1 MSEQNEQPK
10 EDTDIIKIVPKG
22 TAEKFKEVGL
32 NTIRDLSIAIPLQVA
47 KETNMNIDT
56 AEKYIAKAIME
67 LHPVYISGKEDLE
80 QRKLIQHCTTGSNS
94 LDKLLGNEY
103 NKGLEAGAVTELYGE
118 FGSGK
123 SQICHTLSVTA
134 QLPIGQGGL
143 DTNVIYMDTEGTF
156 RSPRIVQIATAR
168 GLDPDKILSGISKFD
183 IVNAAQLEL
192 LVDDAFKYIQELKA
206 RVFIVDSIIAL
217 HRAEGSDRA
226 HLAARQ
232 QALSRILDKLKR
244 AAKAY
249 NTVVVVANQVTV
261 SPDPFHPGLIATG
274 GNIIAH
280 NTTYRIFLRKS
291 GLNRIAR
298 MVDSP
303 SHENSEVRF
312 TVSAKG
318 IEDIIED
325 KK

>member
-1 MSEQNEQPK
+1 MSEEQPQ
-10 EDTDIIKIVPKG
+10 EDAGIRKLEGISSATIKKL
-22 TAEKFKEVGL
+22 KEVGV
-32 NTIRDLSIAIPLQVA
+32 TTMRDLSIQIPLQLA
-47 KETNMNIDT
+47 QKANMNLET

-67 LHPVYISGKEDLE
+67 LHPIYISAKADLE
-80 QRKLIQHCTTGSNS
+80 QRKLIQHCTTGSSS

-103 NKGLEAGAVTELYGE
+103 GGKGLETGAVTEFYGE

-123 SQICHTLSVTA
+123 SQICHSLCVTA
-134 QLPIGQGGL
+134 QLPQDQGGL

-156 RSPRIVQIATAR
+156 RSPRVQQIAMAR
-168 GLDPDKILSGISKFD
+168 GLDPDKILSGVARFE

-192 LVDDAFKYIQELKA
+192 LVDDAYKYIQELNA
-206 RVFIVDSIIAL
+206 RVLIVDSIIAL

-244 AAKAY
+244 VARAY
-249 NTVVVVANQVTV
+249 NTVVVVANQVTA

-303 SHENSEVRF
+303 YHETSEIRF

-318 IEDIIED
+318 IEDIEE
-325 KK
+325 K